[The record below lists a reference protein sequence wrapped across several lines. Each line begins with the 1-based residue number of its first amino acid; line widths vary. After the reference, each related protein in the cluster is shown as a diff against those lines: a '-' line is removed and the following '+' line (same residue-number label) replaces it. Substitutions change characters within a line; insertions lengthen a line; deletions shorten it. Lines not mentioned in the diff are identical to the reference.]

1 MTTTVYMSSRGP
13 ALIVLSLVLLAISI
27 SAIILRIISRRIRK
41 RPFKIDDYL
50 VFLSLVSLLPQTQL
64 CVITNNAANLV
75 LLDRIRDRHP
85 DR

>member
-1 MTTTVYMSSRGP
+1 MSSRGP